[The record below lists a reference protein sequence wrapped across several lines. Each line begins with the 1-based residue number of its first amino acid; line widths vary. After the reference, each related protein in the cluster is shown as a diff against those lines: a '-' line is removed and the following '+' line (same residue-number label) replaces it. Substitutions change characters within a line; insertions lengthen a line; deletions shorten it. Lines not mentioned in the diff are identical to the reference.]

1 MDDYLSKPIRNGALR
16 AVLARWVPAAP
27 TSAAREEAIV
37 PANEPHID
45 DGPLLDESVIAEIE
59 GLGPDML
66 ATLVDLY
73 LGEVATGM
81 DELTT
86 AIEVD
91 ETRAA
96 FASRVAG

>member
-1 MDDYLSKPIRNGALR
+1 
-16 AVLARWVPAAP
+16 
-27 TSAAREEAIV
+27 
-37 PANEPHID
+37 
-45 DGPLLDESVIAEIE
+45 
-59 GLGPDML
+59 ML